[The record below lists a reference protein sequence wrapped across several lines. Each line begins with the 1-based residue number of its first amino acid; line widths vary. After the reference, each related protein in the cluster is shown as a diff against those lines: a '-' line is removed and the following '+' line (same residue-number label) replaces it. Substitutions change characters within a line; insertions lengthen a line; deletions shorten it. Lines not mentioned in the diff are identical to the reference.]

1 MSLPEKL
8 SPRDLDFSMGD
19 MEAISDAQLL
29 PALARLREHA
39 PVYWSELN
47 RCWQI
52 TKYDDVAAAFQDMR
66 FSNVRLSFSALRSI
80 PESERAEKIPNLLRY
95 IQGWIVNVDGDTHK
109 RLRSV
114 ATKALSRKFVDS
126 LKPLIQSLSTE
137 LTEKAATLHECDFAK
152 DIAYFLPATV
162 ILTLLGL
169 PLEHLEK
176 VREWNRAITAGLSA
190 AFASAE
196 ALMRADHAIAEMN
209 SMLRVEIAK
218 RLAAPQPDFLTQL
231 VTLAD
236 DSNNLLSEDEVLGLC
251 HILLTAGHETTVNSL
266 VMGLAALVKNPD
278 QRQLL
283 LSGTVEPLGALQELL
298 RHIGMSTTQPRVAAT
313 DFEFAGQHIK
323 KGDVAFLWILSAN
336 NDPAKF
342 PEPGKLDFTRP
353 NAGDVL
359 TFGPG
364 LHHCVGH
371 YLARIE
377 LDIFFRTFLPK
388 FSKIEIL
395 EEKPVLS
402 PTLTFRGFAHLNA
415 RFTV

>member
-1 MSLPEKL
+1 MSLQEKI
-8 SPRDLDFSMGD
+8 SPQDMDFSMGD
-19 MEAISDAQLL
+19 LESISDEKLL

-39 PVYWSELN
+39 PVYWSERN

-52 TKYDDVAAAFQDMR
+52 TKYDDIAAAFQDMR

-80 PESERAEKIPNLLRY
+80 PEPERAQRIPNLLRY

-114 ATKALSRKFVDS
+114 TTKALSKKFVDS
-126 LKPLIQSLSTE
+126 LKPLIQSLSVE
-137 LTEKAATLHECDFAK
+137 LTEKAVKLHECDFAR

-196 ALMRADHAIAEMN
+196 ALINADRAIAEMN

-218 RLAAPQPDFLTQL
+218 RLAAPQQDFLTQL

-236 DSNNLLSEDEVLGLC
+236 DSNNVLSEDEVLGLC
-251 HILLTAGHETTVNSL
+251 HIFLTAGHETTVNSL

-278 QRQLL
+278 QQKILL
-283 LSGTVEPLGALQELL
+283 GGAVEPLGALQELL
-298 RHIGMSTTQPRVAAT
+298 RYIGMSTVQPRVAAT
-313 DFEFAGQHIK
+313 DFEFAGQQIK

-336 NDPAKF
+336 NDPQRF
-342 PEPGKLDFTRP
+342 PEPGKLDFTRG
-353 NAGDVL
+353 NVGDVV

-377 LDIFFRTFLPK
+377 LDIFFRAFLPK